1 MFFNMLLLIIIN
13 NKEFKNMLNDD
24 KIINDKFDDL
34 LLDDDLLDTLI
45 DDLEII
51 ERIKQNNNIGDNN
64 ND

>member
-1 MFFNMLLLIIIN
+1 
-13 NKEFKNMLNDD
+13 MLNDD

>member
-1 MFFNMLLLIIIN
+1 
-13 NKEFKNMLNDD
+13 MLNDD
-24 KIINDKFDDL
+24 KIIKYINDEFDRL

-51 ERIKQNNNIGDNN
+51 ERIKQDNNIGDND

>member
-1 MFFNMLLLIIIN
+1 
-13 NKEFKNMLNDD
+13 MLNDD

-51 ERIKQNNNIGDNN
+51 ERIKQNYNLGDNDN
-64 ND
+64 E

>member
-1 MFFNMLLLIIIN
+1 MGG
-13 NKEFKNMLNDD
+13 D
-24 KIINDKFDDL
+24 KIIKYINDEFDRL

-51 ERIKQNNNIGDNN
+51 ERIKQDNNIGDND